1 MRKFLVLVI
10 LVLMTSCSASTSSD
24 DDFSAKDIMFAQMM
38 IPHHE
43 QAIEMSD
50 LALQNSTNPEIR
62 DLATKIKGEQAPEIE
77 LMESWTDSHMGSHME
92 SHAGHMMDGMLS
104 EEEINELKSARGVE
118 FDRLFLEGMIKHHEG
133 AIDMA
138 DDVDDSKN
146 PDVAKLAQ
154 SILITQRAEIELMKE
169 LLQRL

>member
-1 MRKFLVLVI
+1 
-10 LVLMTSCSASTSSD
+10 MTSCSNVNSADDSLSS
-24 DDFSAKDIMFAQMM
+24 ADIMFAQMM

-62 DLATKIKGEQAPEIE
+62 ELATKIKGEQTPEIKF
-77 LMESWTDSHMGSHME
+77 MESWFNSHME
-92 SHAGHMMDGMLS
+92 SHMDSHAGHMMDGMLS
-104 EEEINELKSARGVE
+104 EEEMDELRSARGID

-133 AIDMA
+133 AIEMA

-154 SILITQRAEIELMKE
+154 SILIAQRAEIELMKE
-169 LLQRL
+169 MLQRL

>member
-1 MRKFLVLVI
+1 M
-10 LVLMTSCSASTSSD
+10 VLMTSCSASTSSND
-24 DDFSAKDIMFAQMM
+24 AFSANDIMFAQMM

-50 LALQNSTNPEIR
+50 IALQNSTNLEIR

-77 LMESWTDSHMGSHME
+77 LMESWTDSHMGSHMD

-169 LLQRL
+169 LLKRL

>member
-1 MRKFLVLVI
+1 
-10 LVLMTSCSASTSSD
+10 MTSCSNVNSADDSLSS
-24 DDFSAKDIMFAQMM
+24 ADIMFAQMM

-50 LALQNSTNPEIR
+50 LALQNSTSPEIR
-62 DLATKIKGEQAPEIE
+62 ELAMKIKGEQTPEIK
-77 LMESWTDSHMGSHME
+77 LMESWFNSHME
-92 SHAGHMMDGMLS
+92 SHMDSHAGHMMDGMLS
-104 EEEINELKSARGVE
+104 EEEMDELRSARGID

-133 AIDMA
+133 AIEMA

-154 SILITQRAEIELMKE
+154 SILIAQRAEIELMKE
-169 LLQRL
+169 MLQRL

>member
-1 MRKFLVLVI
+1 
-10 LVLMTSCSASTSSD
+10 MTSCSASTSSN
-24 DDFSAKDIMFAQMM
+24 DDFSANDIMFAQMM

-77 LMESWTDSHMGSHME
+77 LMESWTDSHMGSHMD

-104 EEEINELKSARGVE
+104 
-118 FDRLFLEGMIKHHEG
+118 
-133 AIDMA
+133 
-138 DDVDDSKN
+138 
-146 PDVAKLAQ
+146 
-154 SILITQRAEIELMKE
+154 
-169 LLQRL
+169 

>member
-1 MRKFLVLVI
+1 MKKLLGLLMI
-10 LVLMTSCSASTSSD
+10 LLLTACATSESSKSE
-24 DDFSAKDIMFAQMM
+24 FSANDIMFAQMM

-43 QAIEMSD
+43 QAIEMSE
-50 LALQNSTNPEIR
+50 LALKNSQDPEVLALAEEIR
-62 DLATKIKGEQAPEIE
+62 AAQSPEIE
-77 LMESWTDSHMGSHME
+77 EMKSWGDSHMG

>member
-1 MRKFLVLVI
+1 VRKLVALFV
-10 LVLMTSCSASTSSD
+10 LVLMTSCSASTSSN
-24 DDFSAKDIMFAQMM
+24 DDFSANDIMFAQMM

-77 LMESWTDSHMGSHME
+77 LMESWTDSHMGSHMD

-104 EEEINELKSARGVE
+104 EEEMDELKSARGVE
-118 FDRLFLEGMIKHHEG
+118 FDRLFLEGMIKHHKG

>member
-1 MRKFLVLVI
+1 M
-10 LVLMTSCSASTSSD
+10 VLMTSCSASTSSD

-92 SHAGHMMDGMLS
+92 SHAGHTMDGMLS
-104 EEEINELKSARGVE
+104 EEEMDELKSARGVE

>member
-1 MRKFLVLVI
+1 MKKLFALVL
-10 LVLMTSCSASTSSD
+10 LALTTSCATNSE
-24 DDFSAKDIMFAQMM
+24 FSGEDLMFAQMM

-50 LALQNSTNPEIR
+50 LALQNSNNAEIR
-62 DLATKIKGEQAPEIE
+62 DLATKIRGEQAPEIE
-77 LMESWTDSHMGSHME
+77 LMKSWSDSHMGSHM
-92 SHAGHMMDGMLS
+92 GHMMNGMLS
-104 EEEINELKSARGVE
+104 DDEIRELEKARGVV

-138 DDVDDSKN
+138 EDIEDSTNKE
-146 PDVAKLAQ
+146 VAKLAK
-154 SILITQRAEIELMKE
+154 SIISTQRAEIEYMKE

>member
-1 MRKFLVLVI
+1 M
-10 LVLMTSCSASTSSD
+10 D
-24 DDFSAKDIMFAQMM
+24 
-38 IPHHE
+38 
-43 QAIEMSD
+43 
-50 LALQNSTNPEIR
+50 
-62 DLATKIKGEQAPEIE
+62 
-77 LMESWTDSHMGSHME
+77 

-104 EEEINELKSARGVE
+104 EEEMDELKSARGVE

>member
-1 MRKFLVLVI
+1 M
-10 LVLMTSCSASTSSD
+10 VLMTSCSASTSSD
-24 DDFSAKDIMFAQMM
+24 DDFSANDIMFAQMM

-104 EEEINELKSARGVE
+104 EEEMDELKSARGVE

-154 SILITQRAEIELMKE
+154 SILITQRAEIEVMKE

>member
-1 MRKFLVLVI
+1 M
-10 LVLMTSCSASTSSD
+10 VLMTSCSASTSSD

-77 LMESWTDSHMGSHME
+77 LMEAE
-92 SHAGHMMDGMLS
+92 QLV
-104 EEEINELKSARGVE
+104 INTRTKRATS
-118 FDRLFLEGMIKHHEG
+118 FL
-133 AIDMA
+133 
-138 DDVDDSKN
+138 
-146 PDVAKLAQ
+146 
-154 SILITQRAEIELMKE
+154 TR
-169 LLQRL
+169 

>member
-1 MRKFLVLVI
+1 MKKLLALVL
-10 LVLMTSCSASTSSD
+10 LALTTSCVTNSE
-24 DDFSAKDIMFAQMM
+24 FSGEDLMFAQMM

-50 LALQNSTNPEIR
+50 LALQNSNNAEIR
-62 DLATKIKGEQAPEIE
+62 DLATKIRGEQAPEIE
-77 LMESWTDSHMGSHME
+77 LMKSWSDSHMGSHM
-92 SHAGHMMDGMLS
+92 GHMMNGMLS
-104 EEEINELKSARGVE
+104 DDEIRELEKARGLA

-138 DDVDDSKN
+138 EDVEDSTN
-146 PDVAKLAQ
+146 NEVGKLAK
-154 SILITQRAEIELMKE
+154 SIISTQGAEIEYMKE

>member
-1 MRKFLVLVI
+1 MRKLVALFVM
-10 LVLMTSCSASTSSD
+10 VLMTSCSASTSSN

-50 LALQNSTNPEIR
+50 LAMQNSTNPEIR

-77 LMESWTDSHMGSHME
+77 LMESWTDSHMGSHMD

-104 EEEINELKSARGVE
+104 KEEINELKSARGVE

-133 AIDMA
+133 AIEMA
-138 DDVDDSKN
+138 NDVDDSKN

>member
-1 MRKFLVLVI
+1 MKKLVALFV
-10 LVLMTSCSASTSSD
+10 LVLMTSCSASTSSN
-24 DDFSAKDIMFAQMM
+24 DDFSANDIMFAQMM

-77 LMESWTDSHMGSHME
+77 LMESWTDSHMGSHMD

-104 EEEINELKSARGVE
+104 EEQINELKSARGVE

-169 LLQRL
+169 LLKRL

>member
-1 MRKFLVLVI
+1 M
-10 LVLMTSCSASTSSD
+10 VLMTSCSASTSSD

-50 LALQNSTNPEIR
+50 LALQYSTNPEIR
-62 DLATKIKGEQAPEIE
+62 DVATKIKGEQAPEIE

-104 EEEINELKSARGVE
+104 EEEMDELKSARGVE

>member
-1 MRKFLVLVI
+1 MA
-10 LVLMTSCSASTSSD
+10 SCSASTSSN
-24 DDFSAKDIMFAQMM
+24 DDFSANDIMFAQMM

-77 LMESWTDSHMGSHME
+77 LMESWTDSHMGSHMD

-104 EEEINELKSARGVE
+104 EEEMDELKSARGVE

-138 DDVDDSKN
+138 NDVDDSKN